1 MNKIQSILFTVFISF
16 LTYSQN
22 RMQFISKANELE
34 RKGKFKEALEEYN
47 KANKLFPND
56 KSFYFLMGELKQKM
70 KDFRGAISDYN
81 IEIASGNGDIH
92 ISYYRRG
99 DAKFQLRDFQ
109 GALLDYKKSLEL
121 RSESKFLYF
130 RIGQVKF
137 ELKDYQGAIKDFTA
151 SMEDDETFEAY
162 FFRGLSKLKLKN
174 LKDAEEDFDKTMQL
188 IISNYELLRNKTE
201 SMQSEN
207 TLQNFEFALKKYNE
221 ELKLNTSLKE
231 YLLLLKGYANAG
243 LNNHNEAIKIYT
255 HLIQSH
261 KNLNKYSYF
270 LMALSKYMI
279 NDFQNAIEDF
289 NKAIEFNPNIVNIYY
304 YRANAKYDNN
314 NLESAIMDYYKMLEL
329 NSNNNLMNNE
339 NYSAYKRIGHAK
351 YDLKDFTGAVVA
363 FSEAIDIMN
372 ICSVSYYN
380 RALSKK
386 ELKDLRGALEDFKKA
401 IRYNFYEIEYAYF
414 NSGLIRYE
422 LKDYS
427 GAIEDFNNAIEY
439 SPKISDFYI
448 KRAFAKLKLSQKDGA
463 CLDFSKAG
471 ELGNTE
477 AYNEIKKHCN

>member
-1 MNKIQSILFTVFISF
+1 MNKIQSILLIVFISF
-16 LTYSQN
+16 LTYSQD
-22 RMQFISKANELE
+22 RMQFISKANEQIG
-34 RKGKFKEALEEYN
+34 KGNFKEALEEYN
-47 KANKLFPND
+47 KAIKLFPND
-56 KSFYFLMGELKQKM
+56 QYFYYLKGELKQQM
-70 KDFRGAISDYN
+70 NDFKGAISDYN
-81 IEIASGNGDIH
+81 ISIAIGTRDNSYVTRH
-92 ISYYRRG
+92 YYRRG
-99 DAKFQLRDFQ
+99 DAKFQLQDFQ

-121 RSESKFLYF
+121 NPEFNFLNI

-151 SMEDDETFEAY
+151 SMVDDETFEPY

-174 LKDAEEDFDKTMQL
+174 LKDAEVDFDKAMQL
-188 IISNYELLRNKTE
+188 IISNYELLRV
-201 SMQSEN
+201 SQSEN
-207 TLQNFEFALKKYNE
+207 TLQNFEFALRKYDE
-221 ELKLNTSLKE
+221 ELKLNANLKE

-243 LNNHNEAIKIYT
+243 LKKHKEAIEIYT
-255 HLIQSH
+255 QITQSH
-261 KNLNKYSYF
+261 ENLNKYTYF
-270 LMALSKYMI
+270 LMALSKYLI
-279 NDFQNAIEDF
+279 NDFENAIDYF
-289 NKAIEFNPNIVNIYY
+289 NTAIELNPLIGNFYY
-304 YRANAKYDNN
+304 YRGHAKHNKNDF
-314 NLESAIMDYYKMLEL
+314 EGAIIDYYKSIEL
-329 NSNNNLMNNE
+329 NSNEYLIDVVKG
-339 NYSAYKRIGHAK
+339 SAYNNIGFAK
-351 YDLKDFTGAVVA
+351 YDLKDYSGAVVA
-363 FSEAIDIMN
+363 FTSAIETNPFPDI
-372 ICSVSYYN
+372 SYYY
-380 RALSKK
+380 RGLTKK

-401 IRYNFYEIEYAYF
+401 IMYNFYEIEYAYF